1 MDLAENCEEDFEA
14 AEYGCGENGIASNAH
29 IEDACAFFL
38 NGGVGRVFSQR
49 NFFFLFLRWGGGVG
63 GGRGGRRGARVGK

>member
-29 IEDACAFFL
+29 IEDACAFF
-38 NGGVGRVFSQR
+38 
-49 NFFFLFLRWGGGVG
+49 
-63 GGRGGRRGARVGK
+63 